1 MFVAHCCDTLKT
13 VSANNVLFLSSK
25 QIHSLLYISFFLYQY
40 ICYQYVFS
48 YRNHDITKPYLHKTL
63 RIIYALYFH
72 IEFRVHQPLELVTIY
87 HSTKVCSLKV
97 NRVRK
102 NIDMNCIFFLH
113 LHVIFISSAYTFI
126 QSDVQVVHSR
136 GSGISSAQ
144 LYSSSSYITQ
154 SGQSPGTGC
163 TNY

>member
-87 HSTKVCSLKV
+87 HSTKVCSLKM
-97 NRVRK
+97 NRVRHD
-102 NIDMNCIFFLH
+102 IDMTCIFFFTFTCNIH
-113 LHVIFISSAYTFI
+113 FISIYFYPKRRT
-126 QSDVQVVHSR
+126 
-136 GSGISSAQ
+136 SSAQ
-144 LYSSSSYITQ
+144 QRIRDQQCSALQFQFLYHSEWSESRNWLY
-154 SGQSPGTGC
+154 
-163 TNY
+163 